1 LSPLLFNLVADV
13 FTRMLLKAASHG
25 LISGLLTDLF
35 QGGII
40 SLQYADDTLI
50 FLQNDIDKARHFKW
64 LLACFEQLS
73 GMKINFEKK

>member
-1 LSPLLFNLVADV
+1 MKV
-13 FTRMLLKAASHG
+13 ASHG

-40 SLQYADDTLI
+40 SLQYADDTLL